1 MEDSRFSITVAG
13 VCFLTSVAA
22 VVSVFTDAGTAA
34 TVAALVSTN
43 IAVLLGLSKANE
55 THKETLRL
63 TNGGL
68 AKAIKDASDAQLA
81 ERHVV
86 PADVHAARSAGKE

>member
-1 MEDSRFSITVAG
+1 MNDSRFSITVAG
-13 VCFLTSVAA
+13 VCFLTSIATVVAVIA
-22 VVSVFTDAGTAA
+22 DATTAA

-43 IAVLLGLSKANE
+43 IAVLLGLSKADS

-68 AKAIKDASDAQLA
+68 AKAIKEALDAQ
-81 ERHVV
+81 
-86 PADVHAARSAGKE
+86 AAANARKEGND